1 MNLKLHSQ
9 SLTYLKKKENE
20 WIINS
25 IHLHLLNILNQ
36 LEANIMMSHI
46 ILLYLSSFPWTS
58 H

>member
-9 SLTYLKKKENE
+9 SLIYLKKKNE
-20 WIINS
+20 CINDS
-25 IHLHLLNILNQ
+25 IRLHLLNILNQ
-36 LEANIMMSHI
+36 LEVNIIMSHI